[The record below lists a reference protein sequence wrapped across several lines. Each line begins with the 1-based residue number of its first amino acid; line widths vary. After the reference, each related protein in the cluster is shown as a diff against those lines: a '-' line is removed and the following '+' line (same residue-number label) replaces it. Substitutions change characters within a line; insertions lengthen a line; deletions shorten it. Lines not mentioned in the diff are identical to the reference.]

1 MPLQGFT
8 MPPPYK
14 GLDLVSPIDNMDP
27 SYALELVNVFP
38 GAGAPTVR
46 LGYKEFC
53 DVGIASPL
61 LFSAPLNLKNG
72 TTQLIVANDTN
83 LYSISTT
90 GVATDITNLTPH
102 TDSEFQSTTFA
113 NNIYLANGVD
123 HLSVYTGSGTA
134 TDTSFT
140 FGGGVTGHDI
150 INVSIYRRR
159 LYMVQKDTAIVHY
172 GNTEATGVSG
182 TSSTNSFDF
191 QYVFT
196 QGGFLVACGA
206 YTNQTANTSQDLF
219 FALSSEGEIVFY
231 SGTSPSDSAWTLV
244 ARYYIGKPLGYRA
257 FIPINSDTWILTQQG
272 IVPISALFQMSPE
285 QAAQSI
291 SGRVNPFIS
300 DYGKL
305 LPFDHEW
312 TGVFWPA
319 GRRVYVSVPTSTT
332 TVSYLVYSLDTGGW
346 TEFRLHD
353 NKHGISMAVFDRLPF
368 YASSNGI
375 VWQGETGQLDAV
387 TATNSESIKY
397 SGRSAFSFFGS
408 RANYKVFADIRPIV
422 RTKRGISL
430 NVGID
435 TDFQRAVT
443 VTGVTT
449 SPGTFTP
456 WGSPWGVAPGT
467 ILPIP
472 PYTPLTPVPALPW
485 SSDLEYIFD
494 RFATQGQGH
503 SAAYRFG
510 GSLNNASM
518 QILGM
523 EIRFNLGGQV

>member
-14 GLDLVSPIDNMDP
+14 GLDLISPIDNMDP

-46 LGYKEFC
+46 LGYEEFC
-53 DVGIASPL
+53 DTGLSQEL
-61 LFSAPLNLKNG
+61 LFMRELPLKNG
-72 TTQLIVANDTN
+72 SSQLIAANNTK
-83 LYSISTT
+83 LYSIAANGTL
-90 GVATDITNLTPH
+90 TDITNPTPH
-102 TDSEFQSTTFA
+102 TYAEFQSAIFA

-134 TDTSFT
+134 IDATFT
-140 FGGGVTGHDI
+140 FGGGVTGHNI
-150 INVSIYRRR
+150 INVSSYRERI
-159 LYMVQKDTAIVHY
+159 YMVLENSAVVYY
-172 GNTEATGVSG
+172 GNTQATGVSG
-182 TSSTNSFDF
+182 TASTNSFDF

-196 QGGFLVACGA
+196 HGGFLVSCGSF
-206 YTNQTANTSQDLF
+206 TNQTANTSQDLF
-219 FALSSEGEIVFY
+219 YACSSEGEIIFY
-231 SGTSPSDSAWTLV
+231 SGSSPSDTNWGIV
-244 ARYYIGKPLGYRA
+244 ARYFIGKPLGYRA
-257 FIPINSDTWILTQQG
+257 FIPVNADVWILTQQG

-285 QAAQSI
+285 QASQTVSAKINPKI
-291 SGRVNPFIS
+291 SEFS
-300 DYGKL
+300 QL

-312 TGVFWPA
+312 TGAFWPA
-319 GRRVYVSVPTSTT
+319 GRRVYISVPTSST
-332 TVSYLVYSLDTGGW
+332 TVSYLVYSLDTQGW
-346 TEFRLHD
+346 TEFRLYS
-353 NKHGISMAVFDRLPF
+353 NTHGISLAIFNRLP
-368 YASSNGI
+368 YYGSASGI
-375 VWQGETGQLDAV
+375 VWKGETGQADAV
-387 TATNSESIKY
+387 TSTNSESIIY

-422 RTKRGISL
+422 RTKRGITL

-435 TDFQRAVT
+435 TDFQRAST

-456 WGSPWGVAPGT
+456 WGSPWGST
-467 ILPIP
+467 
-472 PYTPLTPVPALPW
+472 W
-485 SSDLEYIFD
+485 SSGLEYIFD

-510 GSLNNASM
+510 GSLKNSTM